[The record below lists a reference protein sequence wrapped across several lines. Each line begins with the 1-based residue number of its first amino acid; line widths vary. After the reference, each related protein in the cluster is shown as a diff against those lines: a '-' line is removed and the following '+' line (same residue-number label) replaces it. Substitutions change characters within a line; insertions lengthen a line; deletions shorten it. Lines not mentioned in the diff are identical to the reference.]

1 MIDEAGRFWAQGH
14 ALAMDGASEFGL
26 PSLIGQAADASAH
39 PMTDSKLA
47 AALTNTTIGV
57 VAVAADLTVA
67 EARRVAIMAHDGLAR
82 AIRPVHTPFDGDTIF
97 VLATG
102 AEKLAETQEAR
113 PLGFG

>member
-1 MIDEAGRFWAQGH
+1 MA
-14 ALAMDGASEFGL
+14 DG
-26 PSLIGQAADASAH
+26 
-39 PMTDSKLA
+39 KLA

-67 EARRVAIMAHDGLAR
+67 EARRVAIMAQDGLAR

-102 AEKLAETQEAR
+102 AEERRNPRSA
-113 PLGFG
+113 PVGFGRIGRSSS